1 MEILDQPTNRVT
13 VKAVGTGQIS
23 IADVRIAAEAF
34 VSLSGR
40 RSIDSLIFSLGE
52 VRGAVMVRK
61 PDI

>member
-40 RSIDSLIFSLGE
+40 RSIDSLIFSAVE
-52 VRGAVMVRK
+52 VRGCGHGHK
-61 PDI
+61 P